1 MKSNKK
7 NYFTSE
13 HLGRTLVTLCGILMV
28 LITIMIIVFIVGKG
42 IQSFTQSNIPI
53 TEMLFSKIWSPND
66 AQNPRYGAL
75 IFIAGSI
82 IVSIGAVIIA
92 APIAIALAI
101 FMNYISPIFGD
112 KILKPVLEIL
122 VGIPS
127 VVYGFLGVTILV
139 PIIRNH
145 IGGVGFSLIAGIVVL
160 SVMVLPTIASISS
173 DAIRSVPKDYL
184 EASYGLG
191 STRWQAISKAILPA
205 ATTNIL
211 TGVVL
216 GLARA
221 FGEAL
226 AVQMVIGNTL
236 QFPKSIFDPTVT
248 LTGILTMEM
257 ANTMN
262 GTAWNNALWT
272 LAMVLLLI
280 SFFFIILIRFIGKRR
295 GGSHV
300 L

>member
-1 MKSNKK
+1 MKIRKK
-7 NYFTSE
+7 NYFANE
-13 HLGRTLVTLCGILMV
+13 YLGRTLVTFCGILMV
-28 LITIMIIVFIVGKG
+28 LTTILIIIFIVGKG
-42 IQSFTQSNIPI
+42 IQSFTQSNISLF
-53 TEMLFSKIWSPND
+53 EMLFSPNWNPND
-66 AQNPRYGAL
+66 AQNPRFGAL
-75 IFIAGSI
+75 KFITGSI

-92 APIAIALAI
+92 GPIAIALAI

-145 IGGVGFSLIAGIVVL
+145 IGGVGFSLIAGIIVL
-160 SVMVLPTIASISS
+160 SIMILPTIASIAS
-173 DAIRSVPKDYL
+173 DAIRAVPKEYL

-191 STRWQAISKAILPA
+191 STRWQAISKAIVPA
-205 ATTNIL
+205 AITNVL

-248 LTGILTMEM
+248 LTGILTMDM

-262 GTAWNNALWT
+262 GTPWNNALWS
-272 LAMVLLLI
+272 LAMILLLI
-280 SFFFIILIRFIGKRR
+280 SFFFILIIRLIGKR
-295 GGSHV
+295 
-300 L
+300 

>member
-1 MKSNKK
+1 MKIRKK
-7 NYFTSE
+7 NYFASE
-13 HLGRTLVTLCGILMV
+13 YLGRTLVTFCGILMV
-28 LITIMIIVFIVGKG
+28 LTTILIIIFIVSKG
-42 IQSFTQSNIPI
+42 IQSFTQSNISLF
-53 TEMLFSKIWSPND
+53 EMLFSPEWSPND
-66 AQNPRYGAL
+66 AQNPKYGAL
-75 IFIAGSI
+75 KFITGSI
-82 IVSIGAVIIA
+82 LVSIGAVIIA

-145 IGGVGFSLIAGIVVL
+145 IGGVGFSLIAGIIVL
-160 SVMVLPTIASISS
+160 SIMILPTIASIAS
-173 DAIRSVPKDYL
+173 DAIRAVPKDYL

-191 STRWQAISKAILPA
+191 STRWQAISKAIVPA
-205 ATTNIL
+205 ATTNVL

-248 LTGILTMEM
+248 LTGILTMDM

-262 GTAWNNALWT
+262 GTSWNNALWS
-272 LAMVLLLI
+272 LAMILLLI
-280 SFFFIILIRFIGKRR
+280 SFFFILIIRLISKR
-295 GGSHV
+295 
-300 L
+300 

>member
-1 MKSNKK
+1 MKIRKR
-7 NYFTSE
+7 NYFANE
-13 HLGRTLVTLCGILMV
+13 YLGRTLVTFCGILMV
-28 LITIMIIVFIVGKG
+28 LTTILIIIFIVGKG
-42 IQSFTQSNIPI
+42 IQSFTQSNISLF
-53 TEMLFSKIWSPND
+53 EMLFSPDWSPND
-66 AQNPRYGAL
+66 AQNPRFGAL
-75 IFIAGSI
+75 KFITGSI
-82 IVSIGAVIIA
+82 VVSIGAVIIA

-139 PIIRNH
+139 PIIRNQ
-145 IGGVGFSLIAGIVVL
+145 IGGVGFSLIAGIIVL
-160 SVMVLPTIASISS
+160 SIMILPTIASIAS
-173 DAIRSVPKDYL
+173 DAIRAVPKDYL

-191 STRWQAISKAILPA
+191 STRWQAISKAIVPA
-205 ATTNIL
+205 ATTNVL

-248 LTGILTMEM
+248 LTGILTMDM

-262 GTAWNNALWT
+262 GTSWNNALWS
-272 LAMVLLLI
+272 LAMILLLI
-280 SFFFIILIRFIGKRR
+280 SFFFILIIRLIGKR
-295 GGSHV
+295 
-300 L
+300 

>member
-1 MKSNKK
+1 MKIRKK
-7 NYFTSE
+7 NYFASE
-13 HLGRTLVTLCGILMV
+13 YLGRTLVTFCGILMV
-28 LITIMIIVFIVGKG
+28 LTTILIIIFIVSKG
-42 IQSFTQSNIPI
+42 IQSFTKSNISLF
-53 TEMLFSKIWSPND
+53 EMLFSPEWSPND
-66 AQNPRYGAL
+66 AQNPKYGAL
-75 IFIAGSI
+75 KFITGSI
-82 IVSIGAVIIA
+82 LVSIGAVIIA

-145 IGGVGFSLIAGIVVL
+145 IGGVGFSLIAGIIVL
-160 SVMVLPTIASISS
+160 SIMILPTIASIAS
-173 DAIRSVPKDYL
+173 DAIRAVPKDYL

-191 STRWQAISKAILPA
+191 STRWQAISKAIVPA
-205 ATTNIL
+205 ATTNVL

-248 LTGILTMEM
+248 LTGILTMDM

-262 GTAWNNALWT
+262 GTSWNNALWS
-272 LAMVLLLI
+272 LAMILLLI
-280 SFFFIILIRFIGKRR
+280 SFFFILIIRLISKR
-295 GGSHV
+295 
-300 L
+300 

>member
-1 MKSNKK
+1 MKIRKK
-7 NYFTSE
+7 NYFASE
-13 HLGRTLVTLCGILMV
+13 YLGRTLVTFCGILMV
-28 LITIMIIVFIVGKG
+28 LTTILIIIFIVSKG
-42 IQSFTQSNIPI
+42 IQSFTQSNISLF
-53 TEMLFSKIWSPND
+53 EMIFSPDWSPND
-66 AQNPRYGAL
+66 AQNPSYGAL
-75 IFIAGSI
+75 KFITGSI
-82 IVSIGAVIIA
+82 VVSIGAVIIA

-145 IGGVGFSLIAGIVVL
+145 IGGVGFSLIAGIIVL
-160 SVMVLPTIASISS
+160 SIMILPTIASIAS
-173 DAIRSVPKDYL
+173 DAIRAVPKDYL

-191 STRWQAISKAILPA
+191 STQWQAISKAIVPA
-205 ATTNIL
+205 ATINIL

-248 LTGILTMEM
+248 LTGILTMDM

-262 GTAWNNALWT
+262 GTPWNNALWS
-272 LAMVLLLI
+272 LAMILLLI
-280 SFFFIILIRFIGKRR
+280 SFFFILVIRLIGKR
-295 GGSHV
+295 
-300 L
+300 

>member
-1 MKSNKK
+1 MKTRKK
-7 NYFTSE
+7 NYFANE
-13 HLGRTLVTLCGILMV
+13 YLGRTLVTFCGILMV
-28 LITIMIIVFIVGKG
+28 LTTILIIIFIVGKG
-42 IQSFTQSNIPI
+42 IQSFIHSNISLF
-53 TEMLFSKIWSPND
+53 EMLFSPNWSPND
-66 AQNPRYGAL
+66 AQNPRFGAL
-75 IFIAGSI
+75 KFITGSI
-82 IVSIGAVIIA
+82 VVSIGAVIIA

-139 PIIRNH
+139 PIIRNY
-145 IGGVGFSLIAGIVVL
+145 IGGVGFSLIAGIIVL
-160 SVMVLPTIASISS
+160 SIMILPTIASIAS
-173 DAIRSVPKDYL
+173 DAIRAVPKDYL

-191 STRWQAISKAILPA
+191 STRWQAISKAIVPA
-205 ATTNIL
+205 AITNVL

-248 LTGILTMEM
+248 LTGILTMDM

-262 GTAWNNALWT
+262 GTPWNNALWS
-272 LAMVLLLI
+272 LAMILLFI
-280 SFFFIILIRFIGKRR
+280 SFFFILIIRLIGKR
-295 GGSHV
+295 
-300 L
+300 

>member
-1 MKSNKK
+1 MKTRKK
-7 NYFTSE
+7 NYFANE
-13 HLGRTLVTLCGILMV
+13 YLGRTLVTFCGILMV
-28 LITIMIIVFIVGKG
+28 LTTILIIIFIVSKG
-42 IQSFTQSNIPI
+42 IQSFIQSNISLF
-53 TEMLFSKIWSPND
+53 EMLFSPDWSPND
-66 AQNPRYGAL
+66 AQNPRFGAL
-75 IFIAGSI
+75 KFITGSI
-82 IVSIGAVIIA
+82 VVSIGAVIIA

-145 IGGVGFSLIAGIVVL
+145 IGGVGFSLIAGIIVL
-160 SVMVLPTIASISS
+160 SIMILPTIASIAS
-173 DAIRSVPKDYL
+173 DAIRAVPKDYL

-191 STRWQAISKAILPA
+191 STRWQAISKAIVPA
-205 ATTNIL
+205 AITNVL

-248 LTGILTMEM
+248 LTGILTMDM

-262 GTAWNNALWT
+262 GTPWNNALWS
-272 LAMVLLLI
+272 LAMILLLI
-280 SFFFIILIRFIGKRR
+280 SFFFILIIRLIGKR
-295 GGSHV
+295 
-300 L
+300 

>member
-1 MKSNKK
+1 MKIRKK
-7 NYFTSE
+7 NYFASE
-13 HLGRTLVTLCGILMV
+13 YLGRTLVTFCGILMV
-28 LITIMIIVFIVGKG
+28 LTTILIIIFIVSKG
-42 IQSFTQSNIPI
+42 IQSFTQSNISLF
-53 TEMLFSKIWSPND
+53 EMLFSPGWSPND
-66 AQNPRYGAL
+66 AQNPRFGAL
-75 IFIAGSI
+75 IFITGSI
-82 IVSIGAVIIA
+82 VVSIGAVIIA

-145 IGGVGFSLIAGIVVL
+145 IGGVGFSLIAGIIVL
-160 SVMVLPTIASISS
+160 SIMILPTIASIAS
-173 DAIRSVPKDYL
+173 DAIRAVPKDYL

-191 STRWQAISKAILPA
+191 STRWQAISKAIVPA
-205 ATTNIL
+205 ATINVL

-236 QFPKSIFDPTVT
+236 QFPKSIFAPTIT
-248 LTGILTMEM
+248 LTGILTMDM

-262 GTAWNNALWT
+262 GTPWNNALWS
-272 LAMVLLLI
+272 LAMILLCI
-280 SFFFIILIRFIGKRR
+280 SFFFILIIRLIGKRK
-295 GGSHV
+295 GGQV
-300 L
+300 

>member
-1 MKSNKK
+1 MKIRKK
-7 NYFTSE
+7 NYFANE
-13 HLGRTLVTLCGILMV
+13 YLGRTLVTFCGILMV
-28 LITIMIIVFIVGKG
+28 LTTILIIIFIVGKG
-42 IQSFTQSNIPI
+42 IQSFTQSNISLF
-53 TEMLFSKIWSPND
+53 EMLFSPNWSPND
-66 AQNPRYGAL
+66 AQNPRFGAL
-75 IFIAGSI
+75 KFITGSI
-82 IVSIGAVIIA
+82 VVSIGGVIIA

-145 IGGVGFSLIAGIVVL
+145 IGGVGFSLIAGIIVL
-160 SVMVLPTIASISS
+160 SIMILPTIASIAS
-173 DAIRSVPKDYL
+173 DAIRAVPKDYL

-191 STRWQAISKAILPA
+191 STRWQAITKAIVPA
-205 ATTNIL
+205 ATTNVL

-248 LTGILTMEM
+248 LTGILTMDM

-262 GTAWNNALWT
+262 GTPWNNALWS
-272 LAMVLLLI
+272 LAMILLLI
-280 SFFFIILIRFIGKRR
+280 SFFFILIIRLIGKR
-295 GGSHV
+295 
-300 L
+300 

>member
-1 MKSNKK
+1 MKTRKR
-7 NYFTSE
+7 NYFANE
-13 HLGRTLVTLCGILMV
+13 YLGRTLVTFCGILMV
-28 LITIMIIVFIVGKG
+28 LTTILIIIFIVSKG
-42 IQSFTQSNIPI
+42 IQSFIQSNISLV
-53 TEMLFSKIWSPND
+53 EMLFSPDWSPND
-66 AQNPRYGAL
+66 AQNPRFGAL
-75 IFIAGSI
+75 KFITGSI
-82 IVSIGAVIIA
+82 VVSIGAVIIA

-145 IGGVGFSLIAGIVVL
+145 IGGVGFSLIAGIIVL
-160 SVMVLPTIASISS
+160 SIMILPTIASIAS
-173 DAIRSVPKDYL
+173 DAIRAVPKDYL

-191 STRWQAISKAILPA
+191 STRWQAISKAIVPA
-205 ATTNIL
+205 AITNVL

-248 LTGILTMEM
+248 LTGILTMDM

-262 GTAWNNALWT
+262 GTPWNNALWS
-272 LAMVLLLI
+272 LAMILLLI
-280 SFFFIILIRFIGKRR
+280 SFFFILIIRLIGKR
-295 GGSHV
+295 
-300 L
+300 

>member
-1 MKSNKK
+1 MKIRKK
-7 NYFTSE
+7 NYFANE
-13 HLGRTLVTLCGILMV
+13 YLGRTLVTFCGILMV
-28 LITIMIIVFIVGKG
+28 LTTILIIIFIVGKG
-42 IQSFTQSNIPI
+42 IQSFTQSNISLF
-53 TEMLFSKIWSPND
+53 EMLFSPNWSPND
-66 AQNPRYGAL
+66 AQNPRFGAL
-75 IFIAGSI
+75 KFITGSI
-82 IVSIGAVIIA
+82 VVSIGAVIIA

-145 IGGVGFSLIAGIVVL
+145 IGGVGFSLMAGIIVL
-160 SVMVLPTIASISS
+160 SIMILPTIASIAS
-173 DAIRSVPKDYL
+173 DAIRAVPKDYL

-191 STRWQAISKAILPA
+191 STRWQAITKAIVPA
-205 ATTNIL
+205 ATTNVL

-248 LTGILTMEM
+248 LTGILTMDM

-262 GTAWNNALWT
+262 GTPWNNALWS
-272 LAMVLLLI
+272 LAMILLLI
-280 SFFFIILIRFIGKRR
+280 SFFFILIIRLIGKR
-295 GGSHV
+295 
-300 L
+300 

>member
-1 MKSNKK
+1 MKIRKK
-7 NYFTSE
+7 NYFANE
-13 HLGRTLVTLCGILMV
+13 YLGRTVVTFCGILMV
-28 LITIMIIVFIVGKG
+28 ITTILIIIFIVGKG
-42 IQSFTQSNIPI
+42 LQSFTQSNISLF
-53 TEMLFSKIWSPND
+53 EMLFSPDWSPND
-66 AQNPRYGAL
+66 AQNPRFGAL
-75 IFIAGSI
+75 KFITGSI
-82 IVSIGAVIIA
+82 VVSIGAVIIA

-127 VVYGFLGVTILV
+127 VVYGFLGLTILV
-139 PIIRNH
+139 PMIRNH
-145 IGGVGFSLIAGIVVL
+145 IGGVGFSLIAGIIVL
-160 SVMVLPTIASISS
+160 SIMILPTIASIAS
-173 DAIRSVPKDYL
+173 DAIRAVPKDYL

-191 STRWQAISKAILPA
+191 STRWQAISKAIVPA
-205 ATTNIL
+205 ATTNVL

-248 LTGILTMEM
+248 LTGILTMDM

-262 GTAWNNALWT
+262 GTSWNNALWS
-272 LAMVLLLI
+272 LAMILLLI
-280 SFFFIILIRFIGKRR
+280 SFFFILFIRLISKR
-295 GGSHV
+295 
-300 L
+300 

>member
-1 MKSNKK
+1 MKLRKR
-7 NYFTSE
+7 NYFANE
-13 HLGRTLVTLCGILMV
+13 YLGRTLVTFCGILMV
-28 LITIMIIVFIVGKG
+28 LTTILIIIFIVGKG
-42 IQSFTQSNIPI
+42 IQSFTQSNISLF
-53 TEMLFSKIWSPND
+53 EMLFSPNWSPND
-66 AQNPRYGAL
+66 AQNPRFGAL
-75 IFIAGSI
+75 KFITGSI
-82 IVSIGAVIIA
+82 VVSIGAVIIA

-101 FMNYISPIFGD
+101 FMNYISPVFGD

-139 PIIRNH
+139 PIIRNQ
-145 IGGVGFSLIAGIVVL
+145 IGGVGFSLIAGIIVL
-160 SVMVLPTIASISS
+160 SIMILPTIASIAS
-173 DAIRSVPKDYL
+173 DAIRAVPKDYL

-191 STRWQAISKAILPA
+191 STRWQAISKAIVPA
-205 ATTNIL
+205 ATTNVL

-248 LTGILTMEM
+248 LTGILTMDM

-262 GTAWNNALWT
+262 GTSWNNALWS
-272 LAMVLLLI
+272 LAMILLFI
-280 SFFFIILIRFIGKRR
+280 SFFFILIIRFIGKR
-295 GGSHV
+295 
-300 L
+300 

>member
-1 MKSNKK
+1 
-7 NYFTSE
+7 
-13 HLGRTLVTLCGILMV
+13 MV
-28 LITIMIIVFIVGKG
+28 LTTILIIIFIVGKG
-42 IQSFTQSNIPI
+42 IQSFTQSNISLF
-53 TEMLFSKIWSPND
+53 EMLFSPDWSPND
-66 AQNPRYGAL
+66 AQNPRFGAL
-75 IFIAGSI
+75 KFITGSI
-82 IVSIGAVIIA
+82 VVSIGAVIIA

-139 PIIRNH
+139 PIIRNQ
-145 IGGVGFSLIAGIVVL
+145 IGGVGFSLIAGIIVL
-160 SVMVLPTIASISS
+160 SIMILPTIASIAS
-173 DAIRSVPKDYL
+173 DAIRAVPKDYL

-191 STRWQAISKAILPA
+191 STRWQAISKAIVPA
-205 ATTNIL
+205 ATTNVL

-248 LTGILTMEM
+248 LTGILTMDM

-262 GTAWNNALWT
+262 GTSWNNALWS
-272 LAMVLLLI
+272 LAMILLLI
-280 SFFFIILIRFIGKRR
+280 SFFFILIIRFIGKR
-295 GGSHV
+295 
-300 L
+300 

>member
-1 MKSNKK
+1 MKIRKK
-7 NYFTSE
+7 NYFANE
-13 HLGRTLVTLCGILMV
+13 YLGRTLVTFCGILMV
-28 LITIMIIVFIVGKG
+28 LTTILIIIFIVGKG
-42 IQSFTQSNIPI
+42 IQSFTQSNISLF
-53 TEMLFSKIWSPND
+53 EMLFSPNWSPND
-66 AQNPRYGAL
+66 AQNPRFGAL
-75 IFIAGSI
+75 KFITGSI
-82 IVSIGAVIIA
+82 VVSIGAVIIA

-145 IGGVGFSLIAGIVVL
+145 IGGVGFSLIAGIIVL
-160 SVMVLPTIASISS
+160 SIMILPTIASIAS
-173 DAIRSVPKDYL
+173 DAIRAVPKDYL

-191 STRWQAISKAILPA
+191 STRWQAITKAIVPA
-205 ATTNIL
+205 AITNVL

-248 LTGILTMEM
+248 LTGILTMDM

-262 GTAWNNALWT
+262 GTPWNNALWS
-272 LAMVLLLI
+272 LAMILLLI
-280 SFFFIILIRFIGKRR
+280 SFFFILIIRLIGKR
-295 GGSHV
+295 
-300 L
+300 